1 MESLTPKNIVKWRY
15 ELHFTVILMYNRLF
29 TPPNNKSFFLFGP
42 RGTGKTTWLKTH
54 FKDAIYLDFLRPA
67 LYQRLL
73 GSENRLE
80 EYIPSDYSGWVVLDE
95 VQKIPN
101 LLDEVHRLIEER
113 KDLYFVLTG
122 SSARKLRRSN
132 VNLLAGRALQYHFF
146 PLTVQEVGNDF
157 VLERA
162 LRYGMLPSVFSED
175 NPKHYLQAYLQT
187 YLEQEVQQEGLT
199 RNIGAFSRFL
209 EIASFSQGESL
220 NITEVAREANI
231 NRKVAENYFTILEDL
246 LIAYRLPVFSKRAKR
261 KLTQHRK
268 FYLFDTGIYYQVR
281 PKGVLDSP
289 EELEGVCLESLVLQ
303 EIRAMNAYRDW
314 GYDLSFWRTATG
326 IEVDIICYGENG
338 FYALEVKRTRQ
349 VSSKHLSGLKSFR
362 EDYPQVTPY
371 LLYGGD
377 DVLEVDG
384 IKVIPVVTF
393 LKGIDRYLMPEN
405 ITKTDL

>member
-1 MESLTPKNIVKWRY
+1 MV
-15 ELHFTVILMYNRLF
+15 MYKRLF
-29 TPPNNKSFFLFGP
+29 TPPNNKSFFLFGS

-54 FKDAIYLDFLRPA
+54 FKDAIYLDFLRPD

-113 KDLYFVLTG
+113 KDLHFVLTG

-132 VNLLAGRALQYHFF
+132 VNLLAGRALQYHLF
-146 PLTVQEVGNDF
+146 PLTMQEAGGDF
-157 VLERA
+157 VLEQA
-162 LRYGMLPSVFSED
+162 LRYGMLPSVFSEE
-175 NPKHYLQAYLQT
+175 NPKHYLQAYIQT

-209 EIASFSQGESL
+209 EVASFSQGESL
-220 NITEVAREANI
+220 NISEVAREANI

-268 FYLFDTGIYYQVR
+268 FYLFDTGVYYHVR
-281 PKGVLDSP
+281 PQGRAGQPGRAGRGVP
-289 EELEGVCLESLVLQ
+289 GIAGVAGNPRHERLPRLGLHPVVLAHSD
-303 EIRAMNAYRDW
+303 RRRG
-314 GYDLSFWRTATG
+314 GY
-326 IEVDIICYGENG
+326 
-338 FYALEVKRTRQ
+338 
-349 VSSKHLSGLKSFR
+349 
-362 EDYPQVTPY
+362 Y
-371 LLYGGD
+371 LLRRKRLLCD
-377 DVLEVDG
+377 
-384 IKVIPVVTF
+384 
-393 LKGIDRYLMPEN
+393 
-405 ITKTDL
+405 